1 MPHDVRSSLRSRH
14 MMMPEKN
21 GRLRDPWRIEVHA
34 FAVGIRAGET
44 AARDASELSLRM
56 IKKDDR

>member
-1 MPHDVRSSLRSRH
+1 MK
-14 MMMPEKN
+14 MPEKN
-21 GRLRDPWRIEVHA
+21 GRLRDLWRIEVHA

-44 AARDASELSLRM
+44 AARGASEVSLGI